1 VGVCVCVSRVQ
12 GLGRH
17 HLHNVSDRSPIHI
30 HGMGFGAATIGLGVV
45 ARRAHMRQTAALSS
59 ANNGAIHAAIGES
72 GGEVMEH
79 SSTRY
84 LLSPNTSLRAVIC
97 YQSLSVSHA
106 AAMQRPW
113 HATRLGA
120 ASASRCLPAMHLHGT
135 NTGDAQR
142 HGASMTSMTP
152 SASPTGCHCATFC
165 MPSHVPRSF
174 GRSRALCLR
183 TSQGERSSGQASR
196 VRHPPRLLVMKRC
209 GDSAPNSVI

>member
-1 VGVCVCVSRVQ
+1 
-12 GLGRH
+12 
-17 HLHNVSDRSPIHI
+17 
-30 HGMGFGAATIGLGVV
+30 
-45 ARRAHMRQTAALSS
+45 MRQTAALSS
-59 ANNGAIHAAIGES
+59 ANNGAIHHPCS
-72 GGEVMEH
+72 HWRVWWGGH
-79 SSTRY
+79 GAYNGSSTRY
-84 LLSPNTSLRAVIC
+84 LLSPNTSLGAVIC

-113 HATRLGA
+113 HATRLDA

-196 VRHPPRLLVMKRC
+196 VRHPSRLLVMKRC